1 MLRYSTQG
9 GIIMSCPFYNFR
21 QGDYHCNKKGD
32 YVNSDTY
39 YKYCRNYD
47 YNDCPIYKQ
56 QDSSGCYLTT
66 IVCDILGKLDDGRV
80 LNTMRKFRDQELQTN
95 PEYINLLKRYDMVG
109 PLIAKNI
116 QNDKDKMQLSNYLYS
131 SILEPICK
139 HIENKEIEKAVT
151 LYEVMTL
158 SLVNYYRLK
167 KFYNEIDLSDKNYFK
182 NSLGHGRVRRK
193 ES

>member
-9 GIIMSCPFYNFR
+9 GIIMSCPFYTFR
-21 QGDYHCNKKGD
+21 QGDYYCAKNEK

-66 IVCDILGKLDDGRV
+66 IVCDILRKSDDCIV
-80 LNTMRKFRDQELQTN
+80 LNTMRKFRDQELQNN
-95 PEYINLLKRYDMVG
+95 PEYIDLLKKYDMVG
-109 PLIAKNI
+109 PIIAKNI
-116 QNDKDKMQLSNYLYS
+116 QNDKNNVILSNYLYS
-131 SILEPICK
+131 SVLEPVCK
-139 HIENKEIEKAVT
+139 HIENKEIEKAIT

-158 SLVNYYRLK
+158 SLVNYYGLK
-167 KFYNEIDLSDKNYFK
+167 KFYNGIDLSDERYYTT
-182 NSLGHGRVRRK
+182 SLGHGKVRRK